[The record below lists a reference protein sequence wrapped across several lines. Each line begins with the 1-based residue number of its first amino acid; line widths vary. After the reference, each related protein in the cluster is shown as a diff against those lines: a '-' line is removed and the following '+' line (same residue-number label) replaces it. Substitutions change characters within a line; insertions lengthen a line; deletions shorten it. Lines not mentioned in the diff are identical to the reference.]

1 MKREEKNTVGKG
13 MDEIRIFSS
22 FQSHLF
28 LMEVRRTKHTNLGV
42 QLDEFGQTF
51 KTRFVNIF
59 ERTKKNVHML

>member
-1 MKREEKNTVGKG
+1 